1 MSKKLTKQE
10 IEQELNKTR
19 QRAVELEGQLM
30 EAMAS
35 EQNVIEQ
42 KRSNLPDVIKNLDQL
57 LGKDGD
63 NSLDTL
69 KGISN
74 LDMDVIA
81 SSPDAVILMQNQVI
95 ISLTET
101 VKDLAEIIGK
111 G

>member
-19 QRAVELEGQLM
+19 QRAAELETQLI
-30 EAMAS
+30 EAVAS

-42 KRSNLPDVIKNLDQL
+42 KRSNLPDVVKRLDKL

-81 SSPDAVILMQNQVI
+81 SSPDAVILIQNQVI

-101 VKDLAEIIGK
+101 VRDLAEIIGK

>member
-19 QRAVELEGQLM
+19 QRAAELETQLM
-30 EAMAS
+30 EAVAS

-42 KRSNLPDVIKNLDQL
+42 KRSSLPDVVKKLDEL

-63 NSLDTL
+63 NSLETL

-74 LDMDVIA
+74 LDLDVIA
-81 SSPDAVILMQNQVI
+81 ATPDVVILKQNEVL
-95 ISLTET
+95 ISLAEA
-101 VKDLAEIIGK
+101 VRDLAEIVGK

>member
-19 QRAVELEGQLM
+19 QRAAELETQLM
-30 EAMAS
+30 EAVAS

-42 KRSNLPDVIKNLDQL
+42 KRSSLPDVVKKLDEL

-63 NSLDTL
+63 NSLETL

-74 LDMDVIA
+74 LDLDVIA
-81 SSPDAVILMQNQVI
+81 ATPDVVILKQNEVL
-95 ISLTET
+95 ISLAEA
-101 VKDLAEIIGK
+101 VRDLAEIAGK